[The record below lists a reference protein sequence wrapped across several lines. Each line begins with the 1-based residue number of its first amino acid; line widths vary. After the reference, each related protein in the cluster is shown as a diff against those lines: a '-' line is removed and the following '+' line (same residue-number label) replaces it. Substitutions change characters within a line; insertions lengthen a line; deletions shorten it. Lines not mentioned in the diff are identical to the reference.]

1 VIKAL
6 VWRLGRGSCYAIKL
20 PSSGLV
26 SQEPQSAGNCFIRAF
41 LNLIPAIITYMLQFI
56 ATVCALASSAK
67 STHLTKVRMLRVARE
82 VDERT
87 VEPPARNRRWT
98 VVPGIANCARGCGSR
113 YTKS

>member
-56 ATVCALASSAK
+56 ATVCALA
-67 STHLTKVRMLRVARE
+67 R
-82 VDERT
+82 
-87 VEPPARNRRWT
+87 
-98 VVPGIANCARGCGSR
+98 
-113 YTKS
+113 